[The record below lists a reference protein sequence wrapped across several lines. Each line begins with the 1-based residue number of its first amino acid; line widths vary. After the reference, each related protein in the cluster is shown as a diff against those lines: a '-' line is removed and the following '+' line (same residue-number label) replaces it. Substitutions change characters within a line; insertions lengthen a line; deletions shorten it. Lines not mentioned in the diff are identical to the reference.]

1 LFNEFFARLCRK
13 ELAMNEVIQISL
25 DEIGDLLI
33 PPLVRERLR
42 LSPGMTLVV
51 EKGERGGVRL
61 RVQEQQTSLVEKD
74 GILVARVAALSD
86 LSDVTRHEREQRVFN
101 LLQRESL

>member
-1 LFNEFFARLCRK
+1 
-13 ELAMNEVIQISL
+13 MNEVIQISL